1 MNEKALQ
8 DAYNM
13 FASNGY
19 SGSIDEFQTLINS
32 NPDALNDSFELF
44 TSGGYSGDFDAY
56 KSLIGVKKKPSP
68 SESLQSGLQDV
79 MESDSE
85 DGSLDSPDEPI
96 VAPPIGVETP
106 APEPNVEEVQQS
118 FVIDGTEVDQETFID
133 YSDTQSQ
140 LNKETKDPFAQSIKL
155 IDGEMIERQEEA
167 VVPLMNYNFN
177 QYGFTFEQTGID
189 DAMNVT
195 AANGE
200 KLSVE
205 LDPIFGI
212 NKKSEA
218 EALKVFLAKNKAA
231 SRRLM
236 LEEKGYSALERKIQ
250 GQDQIDLSAKLLNI
264 EANAFNTT
272 IQQYL
277 AEKNEVQ
284 RLREY
289 FSGMSSE
296 EMNLPENALLFQEL
310 QQKSISV
317 GKQKQNIISRDL
329 QLKQK
334 GASIDALTGDYFAM
348 KADQGTYFGAT
359 INEMLTTI
367 GRRTASEVG
376 LGIDAAVEFSDTG
389 LAGEKAFRDIY
400 AGLAQQKYG
409 LPSLYEKPQNSTD
422 KEGIQIKKSRFKN
435 WDDYTAR
442 LTKEQRNEL
451 TAATKD
457 ILKKD
462 AKFNMFDYD
471 KQGRAVMK
479 SPGAGYNYSD
489 AVYQAWKADPNN
501 KGMVD
506 FGREGAEEL
515 WGDSETTPEF
525 SKQLK
530 KDSWWATAYL
540 GAMETIPDLIAWAG
554 PGKSGKLI
562 AAGQRTAQLVLSSYD
577 HTNEQMRNN
586 PNFNTISENEKMAV
600 ALPLAITVG
609 TLERIGFRNMRLGTG
624 FVNKVFVGAIGKSTK
639 RNLSKYT
646 FPELVRQTVQPG
658 FKGALAKGGATL
670 AAAGAAEFETGVAQE
685 AADIIAKTLYNNYG
699 SKSDEVSKMFYT
711 PETMSALTLQL
722 LNAGALEMVGGFM
735 LSAPGAMSNAA
746 SSADFTKL
754 DDGMFEV
761 FEAMTK
767 DQGSK
772 PFTIL
777 DLKSKINDGTFTKK
791 QAKYVAQQ
799 FNELQGVYGR
809 IPSDY
814 NTAQKKIAL
823 GLLLSKQRLET
834 EIAGKDPATIKGRLQ
849 QISDID
855 TQLEALSRN
864 AFEAAKNPVANAE
877 QDDDINNK
885 KEKYKDSQIP
895 TSQQK
900 FTVVNDNGDTVIV
913 TVTTNLDGS
922 RNITQELEDG
932 TSVGGETIS
941 KDNTLTNEDYVTNAY
956 GEVKQTEEV
965 DIKTVRSPKIDKA
978 MSARQRAIIS
988 LKEQGIKNPTEEQIK
1003 TEQDVNKKPSTE
1015 TVVKEESTTVSE
1027 EVGDNVSQP
1036 EPSREGD
1043 STSENSNENR
1053 VQTQEEID
1061 QEVSDLETLLDPEVA
1076 EDTEI
1081 NEAITKGKKGKKK
1094 VLVEDTTNENTELEG
1109 TQIESN
1115 LFVTTDDGAP
1125 KTTLQKLVLRQAKR
1139 AAKSMAKRFPKVNI
1153 IVHNTRASY
1162 EQYLGYQVPE
1172 GTIDRGTFNPNDN
1185 TIHINLQDT
1194 TKRLVGHEIFHA
1206 ILYNSIKAGDKAIN
1220 GLTKKMIQAL
1230 SRSGSLSKKLKTDL
1244 ENFASSYESNEKNE
1258 EKLAE
1263 IFGRIAGE
1271 YKNLNAK
1278 DKGVIR
1284 RFLERIATKFGIE
1297 IGQSSQDV
1305 IDLLN
1310 RLAGKIATGET
1321 ITDKDIEG
1329 LTNLEQGTVI
1339 DDGGVIPNNID
1350 LEGAPKIN
1358 LKTKKSKYQ
1367 INRGGIDIDKIK
1379 RGSIND
1385 LSGANAFVF
1394 AGDKATYGEIKSP
1407 TGLKFDFFGGY
1418 LYPYGTGIGWAATNE
1433 KSANQLK
1440 QRIDNSDGI
1449 GLVMSQE
1456 NDGIAGSYRMFEYLN
1471 AEIAHAINKGASPQ
1485 ELLTYVNSKLKV
1497 GEQAAKLKK
1506 LGLPTQITSLEE
1518 LNTLMPFE
1526 GNNSFSYVERG
1537 SFVKQFFSAESLQ
1550 KFGIPPLNKTAKSDV
1565 GVLDYVNDPSLTE
1578 VGYGDI
1584 VSAIQFEKGAK
1595 IREVREGEP
1604 NFHPSYPF
1612 VLEGKPI
1619 MVFNEAPDIRKV
1631 FPKSKGKSKTA
1642 NQTPI
1647 GQRAK
1652 PQAARSAMG
1661 GQYTAP
1667 VPGNVE
1673 TEGAPKIAKK
1683 TRESANKLG
1692 DLYNMSSKGF
1702 FDVNINIGP
1711 LRTAA
1716 RNLGLTV
1723 VEGRIRE
1730 GFRRGELT
1738 GYFLSDGI
1746 GRNGKPRLYNPRVRG
1761 PKKSMQQIGDEN
1773 QNIVDVVRIARE
1785 NNFTDNTIITYL
1797 RKAGKK
1803 VSEIKPI
1810 LEVQNFVLQNV
1821 PSAFGNIEG
1830 GMAKGITLFNK
1841 VYNFRKKLLDN
1852 NITPIGKKIIKAQN
1866 EIDQLE
1872 GELKIN
1878 ETNKQI
1884 AKAKAKLKK
1893 LQDEAKAKGKGLY
1906 KLTQSEIDNKT
1917 LDFLESTQEYKN
1929 ESDKGKFTNQQAQML
1944 SQMMNAFNGSPM
1956 RGDAA
1961 GRIRLARQIL
1971 RERKKGEK
1979 GLQKL
1984 KKDLRN
1990 YIRMA
1995 LEPDVF
2001 SIKDVNDLIK
2011 KVTDADS
2018 KNIENIKEEVLEFV
2032 NKKTNENL
2040 TKKINKILNGKYV
2053 DISGGRKLA
2062 YKVSD
2067 EIAKR
2072 LENIKNL
2079 IGGINSKTD
2088 ANTIIDLQQKLG
2100 SKISEI
2106 EKESF
2111 QTDEQRVDA
2120 ANLQIVLNFINAQ
2133 LMMDYEVDKTIELA
2147 SVIEDLNALVETGK
2161 SALEQQRYIK
2171 HMQYVEDAETA
2182 YFEITGKKLN
2192 LYIENPE
2199 FDELL
2204 PESKANPRKIRNPKA
2219 NNILAEKAVISA
2231 AKRAGLKKRVPKIF
2245 SNANRAVKNFL
2256 MGNLD
2261 LASLVSTLS
2270 RIPGEL
2276 FGGKLQ
2282 EISTFKID
2290 EGTLD
2295 YKRRKMETT
2304 IMINLKLQE
2313 VYGKNWQSQAQ
2324 NDSKAYNTGI
2334 MFEGESGLTE
2344 LVLSQNQMSYLV
2356 NQYKD
2361 PANVNSFEKK
2371 YPGQHKKIM
2380 TEMEAKLNDRVR
2392 ELGRWQV
2399 EEFFPAMYETYN
2411 EAYKKVYRT
2420 SMPWNQYYAGR
2431 IYRENLE
2438 QTEAIDLLS
2447 QSKGAYKNM
2456 AAPASTKVRLDN
2468 AKPIADVDQMNA
2480 LLTYVNDMN
2489 WFAAMSEPINDLS
2502 KMFNNVSV
2510 RQAITNA
2517 YGKGGMTNVNDMIE
2531 KIANRGVKSETGLDW
2546 INGMTSAFVIGKL
2559 AINPTIF
2566 IKQLTS
2572 FPAYAAS
2579 PEVGFRKWTA
2589 TATMNAPK
2597 LISTWK
2603 EIQANSVYVQDRY
2616 GERILNTIETYAPS
2630 KVESLVPSPK
2640 LNTLVSV
2647 MMYLVKQGDKGAI
2660 IIGGVPNYII
2670 YKNNFIKANPKAT
2683 EQQAIDYA
2691 IKRFERDTKRAQQS
2705 SDLQDKDRFQTGGT
2719 FQRALNMFQ
2728 TSIKQYMRKEF
2739 VALLNLKRKVLSG
2752 GKQGKGTVY
2761 QNLRTLAVYHTML
2774 PVIFQY
2780 VASGFPGLL
2789 STMDDDDKDDLLR
2802 AGLLGNLNAIFII
2815 GALFDGTADLISGKP
2830 WAGAV
2835 SSLPILEQSAKAI
2848 EQLAKARKY
2857 NVTPVD
2863 KNGKLRS
2870 QESIDKSIAGAQ
2882 AQYKKA
2888 LYTMLGLGGLPAIQ
2902 VDRLVNNLIELGAG
2916 GASPEEMIL
2925 RILQFSDYAIKSN
2938 EDREAERKGPPK
2950 VKPLTRSELKKYR
2963 PEMYKKQM
2971 ERERKL
2977 KERRESNPSY
2987 QRLQELKRQQK
2998 ERREQ
3003 MLQNRFN

>member
-68 SESLQSGLQDV
+68 AESLQSGLQDV

-85 DGSLDSPDEPI
+85 DGSLDLPDEPI
-96 VAPPIGVETP
+96 VAPPVGVETP
-106 APEPNVEEVQQS
+106 APEPNTEEVQQS

-167 VVPLMNYNFN
+167 IVPLMNYNFN

-250 GQDQIDLSAKLLNI
+250 GQDQINLSAKLLNI

-329 QLKQK
+329 ELKQK
-334 GASIDALTGDYFAM
+334 GASIDALAGDYYAM
-348 KADQGTYFGAT
+348 KAEQGTLFGAT
-359 INEMLTTI
+359 VDGMLRTI
-367 GRRTASEVG
+367 GRGTASKVG

-409 LPSLYEKPQNSTD
+409 LPSFYEKPQNPTD
-422 KEGIQIKKSRFKN
+422 KEGIKIEKSRFKN

-451 TAATKD
+451 TSATKD

-462 AKFNMFDYD
+462 AKFNMFDFD

-489 AVYQAWKADPNN
+489 AVYQAWKSDPNN

-506 FGREGAEEL
+506 FSRSGAEEL

-530 KDSWWATAYL
+530 KDSWWAQAYL

-562 AAGQRTAQLVLSSYD
+562 AAAQRTSQLVASTYD

-609 TLERIGFRNMRLGTG
+609 TLERIGFRNMKLGTG
-624 FVNKVFVGAIGKSTK
+624 FVNKVFVNAVGKSTK

-699 SKSDEVSKMFYT
+699 SKSDEVSKMFHT

-799 FNELQGVYGR
+799 FNELQGIYGR

-814 NTAQKKIAL
+814 NTAQKKLAL

-834 EIAGKDPATIKGRLQ
+834 EIAGKDPATVKGRLQ

-885 KEKYKDSQIP
+885 
-895 TSQQK
+895 
-900 FTVVNDNGDTVIV
+900 ND
-913 TVTTNLDGS
+913 
-922 RNITQELEDG
+922 
-932 TSVGGETIS
+932 
-941 KDNTLTNEDYVTNAY
+941 A
-956 GEVKQTEEV
+956 
-965 DIKTVRSPKIDKA
+965 
-978 MSARQRAIIS
+978 
-988 LKEQGIKNPTEEQIK
+988 
-1003 TEQDVNKKPSTE
+1003 NKKPSTE
-1015 TVVKEESTTVSE
+1015 TVVEEESTTVSE

-1061 QEVSDLETLLDPEVA
+1061 QEVSDLETLLDPEAA

-1139 AAKSMAKRFPKVNI
+1139 AAKSIAKRFPKLNI

-1172 GTIDRGTFNPNDN
+1172 GTTDRGTFNANDN
-1185 TIHINLQDT
+1185 TIHINLQDS
-1194 TKRLVGHEIFHA
+1194 TKRLVAHEIFHG

-1220 GLTKKMIQAL
+1220 GLTKKMIQSL

-1244 ENFASSYESNEKNE
+1244 ENFASSYESNQKNE

-1305 IDLLN
+1305 MDLLN
-1310 RLAGKIATGET
+1310 RLGGKIATGET

-1339 DDGGVIPNNID
+1339 DDGGVIPSDID

-1358 LKTKKSKYQ
+1358 LMPKKSKYQ

-1394 AGDKATYGEIKSP
+1394 AGDKATYGEIESP

-1631 FPKSKGKSKTA
+1631 FPKSKPKSKTA

-1711 LRTAA
+1711 LKTAA

-1852 NITPIGKKIIKAQN
+1852 NITPIGKKIIDAQN
-1866 EIDQLE
+1866 EIDKLE
-1872 GELKIN
+1872 GELKFN

-1893 LQDEAKAKGKGLY
+1893 LQDQAKAKGKGLY

-2001 SIKDVNDLIK
+2001 SITDVNNLIK

-2040 TKKINKILNGKYV
+2040 TKKINTILNGKYV
-2053 DISGGRKLA
+2053 DISGGRKIA

-2088 ANTIIDLQQKLG
+2088 GSIITTLQQKLG
-2100 SKISEI
+2100 NEISEI

-2111 QTDEQRVDA
+2111 QTDEQRVNA

-2204 PESKANPRKIRNPKA
+2204 PESKANPRKIRNPRAK
-2219 NNILAEKAVISA
+2219 NILAERAVVSA
-2231 AKRAGLKKRVPKIF
+2231 AKRAGLKSRAPKIF
-2245 SNANRAVKNFL
+2245 RIANNAVKEFL

-2261 LASLVSTLS
+2261 LASLISTFS

-2313 VYGKNWQSQAQ
+2313 VYGKKWQSKAQ

-2334 MFEGESGLTE
+2334 MFEGESGLEE

-2361 PANVNSFEKK
+2361 PANVNSFEQK

-2380 TEMEAKLNDRVR
+2380 TEMEAKLNDEVR

-2447 QSKGAYKNM
+2447 QSKGAYKTM
-2456 AAPASTKVRLDN
+2456 AAPASTKIRLKD

-2510 RQAITNA
+2510 RRAITDA
-2517 YGKGGMTNVNDMIE
+2517 YGEGGMTNITNLIE
-2531 KIANRGVKSETGLDW
+2531 KIANRGVKSETGLEW
-2546 INGMTSAFVIGKL
+2546 INGMTSSFVIGKL

-2579 PEVGFRKWTA
+2579 PEIGFRKWTA

-2603 EIQANSVYVQDRY
+2603 EIQANSIYIQDRY

-2640 LNTLVSV
+2640 LNAIVSV

-2670 YKNNFIKANPKAT
+2670 YKNNFKKANPKAT

-2888 LYTMLGLGGLPAIQ
+2888 LFTMLGLGGLPALQ

-2925 RILQFSDYAIKSN
+2925 RILQFSDFAIKSN

-3003 MLQNRFN
+3003 MLQDRFN